1 MQTGTDG
8 CRWVCMGVLGCKDT
22 NEHKNKTKQNK
33 TKMSVQGML
42 SMDAWTGNFPENTI
56 YKRAGIK
63 G

>member
-1 MQTGTDG
+1 MGADG
-8 CRWVCMGVLGCKDT
+8 FVWVCWGART
-22 NEHKNKTKQNK
+22 QTHTKTKQNK

-42 SMDAWTGNFPENTI
+42 SMDAWPGNFPENTI